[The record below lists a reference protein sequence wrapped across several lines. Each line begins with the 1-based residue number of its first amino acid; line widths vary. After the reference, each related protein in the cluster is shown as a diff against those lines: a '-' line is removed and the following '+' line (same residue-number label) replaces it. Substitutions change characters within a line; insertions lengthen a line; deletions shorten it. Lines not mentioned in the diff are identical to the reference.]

1 MVGYMYLLIAKLSDT
16 IVLSPIDMSLSMKL
30 VKGVILKDPPRI
42 RYLGQTLINSFYCE
56 KVVMMYSYVSTASKF
71 FF

>member
-30 VKGVILKDPPRI
+30 VKGVIMKDPPTYQIFRS
-42 RYLGQTLINSFYCE
+42 NFN
-56 KVVMMYSYVSTASKF
+56 KF
-71 FF
+71 ILL